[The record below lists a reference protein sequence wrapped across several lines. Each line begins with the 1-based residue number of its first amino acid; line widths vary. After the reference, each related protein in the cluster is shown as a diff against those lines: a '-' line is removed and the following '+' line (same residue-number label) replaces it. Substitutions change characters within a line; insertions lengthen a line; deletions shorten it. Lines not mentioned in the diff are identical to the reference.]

1 MFGCGTHEDPR
12 LCHAEPAALPPGLSG
27 ELARECTRVLRRAA
41 GLSADLRKGR
51 FDEIFF
57 VDLPQAS
64 VRGEIF
70 VMHSARRK
78 LDPASFDLPAL
89 AAASDG
95 FSGAEIEQTIVS
107 SLCDDDGNGT
117 RRIRRPCSMR

>member
-27 ELARECTRVLRRAA
+27 ELARECARVLRRAA
-41 GLSADLRKGR
+41 GLSAELLRKGR
-51 FDEIFF
+51 LDEIFL

-70 VMHSARRK
+70 AMHSARRK
-78 LDPASFDLPAL
+78 LDPASFELPVL
-89 AAASDG
+89 
-95 FSGAEIEQTIVS
+95 
-107 SLCDDDGNGT
+107 DDDGNGT